1 MFKGRRAPSHAR
13 LPQASGKVGPEK
25 RMFRVIFAGR
35 RRCTRCACAVR
46 ALSRLAHASSLP
58 VPGLCRACA
67 VAREA
72 GAAAAA
78 AAGCGGGE
86 MAAAVLAAPEG
97 GSAVMP
103 AGNAAACPPPPGSSG
118 PGSWSR
124 SLDRALEEAAASGTL
139 SLSGRK
145 LRDYPRASA
154 ANHDLSDTTQADLSR
169 NRLSE
174 LPAEACHFVSLES
187 LNLYQNC
194 IRYIPEA
201 VLNLQSL
208 TFLNISRNQL
218 STLPVHLCSLPLKV
232 LIASNNKLVSIPEE
246 IGHLRQLT
254 ELDVSCNEIQTIPPQ
269 IGNLESL
276 RDLNVRRNNLVRL
289 PEELAELPLIRLDFS
304 CNKITTIPV
313 CYRNLR
319 HLQTI
324 MLENNPLQ
332 SPPAQIC
339 IKGKIHIFKYL
350 NIEACKIAP
359 DLPDYDRRPMGFGSC
374 HEELYS
380 SRPYGALDSGFNS
393 VDSGDKR
400 WSGNEP
406 TDEFSD
412 LPLRVA
418 EITKE
423 QRLRRESQYQENRGS
438 TVVTN
443 GGVEHDLDQIDY
455 IDSCATEE
463 EEEEV
468 RQPKCMDS
476 DSLSSQFMAYI
487 DQRRISNEGSPVKPV
502 SIREFQRTED
512 TRRYLHQNRD
522 TDELRRPETL
532 NLMQNREHHQVLT
545 SYVDRTERSPADSP
559 YFLSLSSHHSQ
570 VPHTDPELHRRH
582 MERTRREAQLA
593 ALQYEE
599 ERMRTKQ
606 IQREAVLDFVKQKA
620 SLSPQK
626 QSPLDSES
634 DDRSTISPGSPT
646 TQTVHLSPPYPGHA
660 APPSYRNPSQRPE
673 SFLFRAAV
681 RDEANK
687 AVASSSTCA
696 LSPANDSSDPRV
708 RQNSK
713 QREEEL
719 ELIEQ
724 LRKNIESRLK
734 VSLPSDLGAALTD
747 GVVLC
752 HLANHVRPRS
762 VPSIHVPSPAV
773 PKLTMAKCR
782 RNVENFLEACR
793 RIGVP
798 QDNLCSPSDILQ
810 LNLSVKRTVETLLS
824 LGTDSEESS
833 LVSLSIQLWGF
844 VVFYCT
850 LMLTLC
856 MFYRWV
862 FFL

>member
-1 MFKGRRAPSHAR
+1 M
-13 LPQASGKVGPEK
+13 
-25 RMFRVIFAGR
+25 
-35 RRCTRCACAVR
+35 
-46 ALSRLAHASSLP
+46 
-58 VPGLCRACA
+58 
-67 VAREA
+67 
-72 GAAAAA
+72 
-78 AAGCGGGE
+78 
-86 MAAAVLAAPEG
+86 AAPEG
-97 GSAVMP
+97 GSAAMP
-103 AGNAAACPPPPGSSG
+103 AACPAPPGPSA

-124 SLDRALEEAAASGTL
+124 SLDRALEEAAVSGTL

-174 LPAEACHFVSLES
+174 LPAEACHFVSLET

-246 IGHLRQLT
+246 IGQLRQLT

-423 QRLRRESQYQENRGS
+423 QRLRRESQYQENRGGA
-438 TVVTN
+438 VVTN

-468 RQPKCMDS
+468 RQPKCLES

-487 DQRRISNEGSPVKPV
+487 DQRRISNESSPVKPV
-502 SIREFQRTED
+502 SVREFQRAED
-512 TRRYLHQNRD
+512 TRRHLHQNRP
-522 TDELRRPETL
+522 LP
-532 NLMQNREHHQVLT
+532 
-545 SYVDRTERSPADSP
+545 DSP
-559 YFLSLSSHHSQ
+559 YFLSLSSHHTQ
-570 VPHTDPELHRRH
+570 VPNTDSELHRRH
-582 MERTRREAQLA
+582 IERTRREAQLA

-626 QSPLDSES
+626 PSPMDSECPFPSRRSQHTDDSALLVNGFEPLFVFEIDNNTNTIKRRPSARKQSLSGLNQESCATTLPSASTFSPVKS

-646 TQTVHLSPPYPGHA
+646 AQTVHLSPPYPAHA

-673 SFLFRAAV
+673 SFLFRTAV
-681 RDEANK
+681 RDEAKK
-687 AVASSSTCA
+687 AVASSSTRA
-696 LSPANDSSDPRV
+696 LSPANDSADPRV

-798 QDNLCSPSDILQ
+798 QEQLCLPLHILEEKGLTQ
-810 LNLSVKRTVETLLS
+810 VAVTVQALLELAPPKQQPLHHLSAV
-824 LGTDSEESS
+824 
-833 LVSLSIQLWGF
+833 
-844 VVFYCT
+844 
-850 LMLTLC
+850 
-856 MFYRWV
+856 
-862 FFL
+862 

>member
-1 MFKGRRAPSHAR
+1 M
-13 LPQASGKVGPEK
+13 
-25 RMFRVIFAGR
+25 
-35 RRCTRCACAVR
+35 
-46 ALSRLAHASSLP
+46 
-58 VPGLCRACA
+58 
-67 VAREA
+67 
-72 GAAAAA
+72 
-78 AAGCGGGE
+78 
-86 MAAAVLAAPEG
+86 AAPEG
-97 GSAVMP
+97 GSAAMP
-103 AGNAAACPPPPGSSG
+103 AACPAPPGPSA

-124 SLDRALEEAAASGTL
+124 SLDRALEEAAISGTL

-174 LPAEACHFVSLES
+174 LPAEACHFVSLET

-218 STLPVHLCSLPLKV
+218 STLPVYLCSLPLKV

-246 IGHLRQLT
+246 IGRLRQLT

-269 IGNLESL
+269 IGSLESL

-319 HLQTI
+319 HLQSI

-418 EITKE
+418 EFTKE
-423 QRLRRESQYQENRGS
+423 QRLRRESQYQENRGGA
-438 TVVTN
+438 VVIN
-443 GGVEHDLDQIDY
+443 GGVDHDLDQIDY

-468 RQPKCMDS
+468 RQPKCQDS

-487 DQRRISNEGSPVKPV
+487 DQRRISNESSPVRPV

-512 TRRYLHQNRD
+512 SRRHLHQNRD

-532 NLMQNREHHQVLT
+532 NLMQDREHQVLR
-545 SYVDRTERSPADSP
+545 SYVDRTERPLPDSP
-559 YFLSLSSHHSQ
+559 YFLSLSSHHTQ
-570 VPHTDPELHRRH
+570 VPSADSELQRQHI
-582 MERTRREAQLA
+582 ERTRQEAQLA

-599 ERMRTKQ
+599 ERKRTKQ
-606 IQREAVLDFVKQKA
+606 IQREAVRDFVKQKA

-626 QSPLDSES
+626 HSPMDSECPFPSRRSQHTDDSALLVS

-646 TQTVHLSPPYPGHA
+646 AQT
-660 APPSYRNPSQRPE
+660 
-673 SFLFRAAV
+673 
-681 RDEANK
+681 
-687 AVASSSTCA
+687 
-696 LSPANDSSDPRV
+696 DPRV

-833 LVSLSIQLWGF
+833 LVSLSVQLWGF

>member
-1 MFKGRRAPSHAR
+1 
-13 LPQASGKVGPEK
+13 
-25 RMFRVIFAGR
+25 
-35 RRCTRCACAVR
+35 
-46 ALSRLAHASSLP
+46 
-58 VPGLCRACA
+58 
-67 VAREA
+67 
-72 GAAAAA
+72 
-78 AAGCGGGE
+78 
-86 MAAAVLAAPEG
+86 MAATVLAAPEG
-97 GSAVMP
+97 GSAVMQ
-103 AGNAAACPPPPGSSG
+103 AGNAAACTPPPGPSG
-118 PGSWSR
+118 PGSWNR

-201 VLNLQSL
+201 ILNLQSL

-246 IGHLRQLT
+246 IGQLRQLT

-276 RDLNVRRNNLVRL
+276 RDLNVRRNNLVLL

-512 TRRYLHQNRD
+512 TRRYLHQNR
-522 TDELRRPETL
+522 P
-532 NLMQNREHHQVLT
+532 
-545 SYVDRTERSPADSP
+545 PADSS
-559 YFLSLSSHHSQ
+559 YFLSSHHSQ
-570 VPHTDPELHRRH
+570 VPDTDPELHRRH
-582 MERTRREAQLA
+582 IERTRREAQLA

-626 QSPLDSES
+626 QSPLDSECPFPSRRSQHTDDSALLVNGFEPLFVFEIDSNTNTIKRRPGTRKQSFSGLNQESHATTLPNASTFNPVKS

-660 APPSYRNPSQRPE
+660 APPSYRNPALRPE
-673 SFLFRAAV
+673 SFLYQAAV
-681 RDEANK
+681 RDEAK
-687 AVASSSTCA
+687 RAVASSSTCA
-696 LSPANDSSDPRV
+696 LSPANDAADPRV

>member
-1 MFKGRRAPSHAR
+1 
-13 LPQASGKVGPEK
+13 
-25 RMFRVIFAGR
+25 
-35 RRCTRCACAVR
+35 
-46 ALSRLAHASSLP
+46 
-58 VPGLCRACA
+58 
-67 VAREA
+67 
-72 GAAAAA
+72 
-78 AAGCGGGE
+78 

-103 AGNAAACPPPPGSSG
+103 AGNAAACPPPPGPSG

-246 IGHLRQLT
+246 IGQLRQLT

-319 HLQTI
+319 HLQII

-487 DQRRISNEGSPVKPV
+487 DQRRISNESSPVKPV

-512 TRRYLHQNRD
+512 TRRYLHQNRP
-522 TDELRRPETL
+522 LL
-532 NLMQNREHHQVLT
+532 
-545 SYVDRTERSPADSP
+545 ADSP

-570 VPHTDPELHRRH
+570 VPNTDPELHRRH
-582 MERTRREAQLA
+582 IERTRREAQLA

-687 AVASSSTCA
+687 VVISSSTRA
-696 LSPANDSSDPRV
+696 LSPANDSADPRV

-798 QDNLCSPSDILQ
+798 QEQLCLPLHILEEKGLTQVAVTVQALLELAPPKQQQ
-810 LNLSVKRTVETLLS
+810 LHHLSAV
-824 LGTDSEESS
+824 
-833 LVSLSIQLWGF
+833 
-844 VVFYCT
+844 
-850 LMLTLC
+850 
-856 MFYRWV
+856 
-862 FFL
+862 

>member
-1 MFKGRRAPSHAR
+1 M
-13 LPQASGKVGPEK
+13 
-25 RMFRVIFAGR
+25 
-35 RRCTRCACAVR
+35 
-46 ALSRLAHASSLP
+46 
-58 VPGLCRACA
+58 
-67 VAREA
+67 
-72 GAAAAA
+72 
-78 AAGCGGGE
+78 
-86 MAAAVLAAPEG
+86 AAPEG
-97 GSAVMP
+97 GC
-103 AGNAAACPPPPGSSG
+103 AGIPAACPAPPGPSA

-124 SLDRALEEAAASGTL
+124 SLDRALEEAAASGAL

-246 IGHLRQLT
+246 IGQLRQLT

-269 IGNLESL
+269 IGHLESL

-319 HLQTI
+319 HLQSI

-438 TVVTN
+438 AVVTN

-487 DQRRISNEGSPVKPV
+487 DQRRISNESSPVKPT

-512 TRRYLHQNRD
+512 TRRHLHQNRD

-532 NLMQNREHHQVLT
+532 NLMQDKEHHQVLR
-545 SYVDRTERSPADSP
+545 SYVDRTERPLPDSP

-570 VPHTDPELHRRH
+570 VPSTDSELQRRH
-582 MERTRREAQLA
+582 IERTRREAQLA

-606 IQREAVLDFVKQKA
+606 IQREAVLDFVKQKV

-634 DDRSTISPGSPT
+634 DDRSTISSGSPT
-646 TQTVHLSPPYPGHA
+646 TQT
-660 APPSYRNPSQRPE
+660 
-673 SFLFRAAV
+673 
-681 RDEANK
+681 
-687 AVASSSTCA
+687 AVASSSTRA
-696 LSPANDSSDPRV
+696 LSPANDSADPQV

-833 LVSLSIQLWGF
+833 LVSLSVQLWGF

-862 FFL
+862 CFL

>member
-1 MFKGRRAPSHAR
+1 M
-13 LPQASGKVGPEK
+13 
-25 RMFRVIFAGR
+25 
-35 RRCTRCACAVR
+35 
-46 ALSRLAHASSLP
+46 
-58 VPGLCRACA
+58 
-67 VAREA
+67 
-72 GAAAAA
+72 A
-78 AAGCGGGE
+78 AAGLVTVATAAEYSGPVASGGNLSVVNCGPNSG
-86 MAAAVLAAPEG
+86 
-97 GSAVMP
+97 
-103 AGNAAACPPPPGSSG
+103 AGPGPG

-124 SLDRALEEAAASGTL
+124 SLDRALEEAAVTGVL

-145 LRDYPRASA
+145 LREFPRGA
-154 ANHDLSDTTQADLSR
+154 ANHDLTDTTRADLSR

-174 LPAEACHFVSLES
+174 IPIEACHFVSLEN

-201 VLNLQSL
+201 ILNLQAL

-218 STLPVHLCSLPLKV
+218 STLPVHLCDLPLKV
-232 LIASNNKLVSIPEE
+232 LIASNNKLVSLPEE
-246 IGHLRQLT
+246 IGHLRHLT
-254 ELDVSCNEIQTIPPQ
+254 ELDVSCNEIQTIPSQ
-269 IGNLESL
+269 IGNLEAL
-276 RDLNVRRNNLVRL
+276 RDLNVRRNHLVRL

-319 HLQTI
+319 HLQMIT
-324 MLENNPLQ
+324 LDNNPLQ

-350 NIEACKIAP
+350 NIQACKIAP

-380 SRPYGALDSGFNS
+380 GRPYGALDSGFNS

-423 QRLRRESQYQENRGS
+423 QRLRRESQYQENRS
-438 TVVTN
+438 SIIVTN

-455 IDSCATEE
+455 IDSCTAEE

-468 RQPKCMDS
+468 RPPKGLDS

-487 DQRRISNEGSPVKPV
+487 EQRRISHEGSPVKPV
-502 SIREFQRTED
+502 PVREFQKTED
-512 TRRYLHQNRD
+512 TRRYSHQNR
-522 TDELRRPETL
+522 
-532 NLMQNREHHQVLT
+532 V
-545 SYVDRTERSPADSP
+545 PAEPSSL
-559 YFLSLSSHHSQ
+559 LSLSPSHNQFSHA
-570 VPHTDPELHRRH
+570 DLELHRRREQLI
-582 MERTRREAQLA
+582 ERTRREAQLA

-599 ERMRTKQ
+599 EKIRTKQ
-606 IQREAVLDFVKQKA
+606 IQRDAVLDFVK
-620 SLSPQK
+620 
-626 QSPLDSES
+626 
-634 DDRSTISPGSPT
+634 
-646 TQTVHLSPPYPGHA
+646 
-660 APPSYRNPSQRPE
+660 RNQAQRPE
-673 SFLFRAAV
+673 SFLFRGAV
-681 RDEANK
+681 RAETNK
-687 AVASSSTCA
+687 GHASPLLSSSAPTT
-696 LSPANDSSDPRV
+696 DFKDPV
-708 RQNSK
+708 TRQNSR

-719 ELIEQ
+719 ELIDQ
-724 LRKNIESRLK
+724 LRKHIEYRLK
-734 VSLPSDLGAALTD
+734 VSLPCDLGAALTD

-793 RIGVP
+793 KIGVP
-798 QDNLCSPSDILQ
+798 QEQLCLPLHILEEKGLSQVALTVQALLELAPPKQQQHQ
-810 LNLSVKRTVETLLS
+810 LSAV
-824 LGTDSEESS
+824 
-833 LVSLSIQLWGF
+833 
-844 VVFYCT
+844 
-850 LMLTLC
+850 
-856 MFYRWV
+856 
-862 FFL
+862 

>member
-1 MFKGRRAPSHAR
+1 MP
-13 LPQASGKVGPEK
+13 AS
-25 RMFRVIFAGR
+25 
-35 RRCTRCACAVR
+35 
-46 ALSRLAHASSLP
+46 
-58 VPGLCRACA
+58 
-67 VAREA
+67 
-72 GAAAAA
+72 AAAASGSL
-78 AAGCGGGE
+78 AAGGCG
-86 MAAAVLAAPEG
+86 AAGP
-97 GSAVMP
+97 
-103 AGNAAACPPPPGSSG
+103 SS
-118 PGSWSR
+118 WTR
-124 SLDRALEEAAASGTL
+124 SLERSLEEAAASGSL

-145 LRDYPRASA
+145 LRDYPRGSA
-154 ANHDLSDTTQADLSR
+154 AGHDLSDTTKADLSR

-174 LPAEACHFVSLES
+174 LPQEACLFVSLES

-201 VLNLQSL
+201 ILNLQSL

-246 IGHLRQLT
+246 IGHLRHLM

-269 IGNLESL
+269 IGNLNSL
-276 RDLNVRRNNLVRL
+276 RDLNIRRNHLVHL

-324 MLENNPLQ
+324 TLDNNPLQ

-350 NIEACKIAP
+350 NMEACKVVP
-359 DLPDYDRRPMGFGSC
+359 DLPDYDRRPIGFGSC
-374 HEELYS
+374 HEDLYS

-423 QRLRRESQYQENRGS
+423 QRLRRESHYQEHRGNS
-438 TVVTN
+438 LVTN
-443 GGVEHDLDQIDY
+443 GGVEQDLDQIDF

-468 RQPKCMDS
+468 RQAKCPET
-476 DSLSSQFMAYI
+476 DSLSTQFMAYI
-487 DQRRISNEGSPVKPV
+487 EQRRISHEGSPVKPTNN
-502 SIREFQRTED
+502 REFPRSED
-512 TRRYLHQNRD
+512 ARKYLHQNRD
-522 TDELRRPETL
+522 AEELKRPESL
-532 NLMQNREHHQVLT
+532 SLMQDRERPQGLR
-545 SYVDRTERSPADSP
+545 SLVDRSERGCRDSATHG
-559 YFLSLSSHHSQ
+559 SLSNAHNQ
-570 VPHTDPELHRRH
+570 NLPAEADAPKRREPF
-582 MERTRREAQLA
+582 MEWTRREAQLA
-593 ALQYEE
+593 ALHCEE
-599 ERMRTKQ
+599 EKRKTKQ
-606 IQREAVLDFVKQKA
+606 IQKEAVLDFVKLKA
-620 SLSPQK
+620 S
-626 QSPLDSES
+626 QSPRKQNTLENES
-634 DDRSTISPGSPT
+634 DDRSTISPNSPT
-646 TQTVHLSPPYPGHA
+646 SQTVHLSVPYPGPA
-660 APPSYRNPSQRPE
+660 ATPSYRATPQRPE
-673 SFLFRAAV
+673 SFLFRNAT
-681 RDEANK
+681 REEANK
-687 AVASSSTCA
+687 AVTSASSPALVNCTDDISDNHNST
-696 LSPANDSSDPRV
+696 LP
-708 RQNSK
+708 
-713 QREEEL
+713 EEDVL
-719 ELIEQ
+719 VIEQ

-734 VSLPSDLGAALTD
+734 VSLPSDLSAALTD

-793 RIGVP
+793 KIGVP
-798 QDNLCSPSDILQ
+798 QDSLCSPSDILQ
-810 LNLSVKRTVETLLS
+810 LNLSIQRTVESLLS
-824 LGTDSEESS
+824 LGTDSEEPN
-833 LVSLSIQLWGF
+833 LVLLSTQLCAF
-844 VVFYCT
+844 AAFYCT
-850 LMLTLC
+850 LMLLVC
-856 MFYRWV
+856 VFYRWV

>member
-1 MFKGRRAPSHAR
+1 MRSAAR
-13 LPQASGKVGPEK
+13 SRSG
-25 RMFRVIFAGR
+25 
-35 RRCTRCACAVR
+35 
-46 ALSRLAHASSLP
+46 
-58 VPGLCRACA
+58 
-67 VAREA
+67 
-72 GAAAAA
+72 
-78 AAGCGGGE
+78 GGSGE
-86 MAAAVLAAPEG
+86 MAAAGLAAPEG
-97 GSAVMP
+97 GSAGMP
-103 AGNAAACPPPPGSSG
+103 LGTAVATAAAAAMCPPPPAG

-154 ANHDLSDTTQADLSR
+154 ANHDLSDTTRADLSR

-187 LNLYQNC
+187 LNVYQNC

-246 IGHLRQLT
+246 IGQLRQLT

-276 RDLNVRRNNLVRL
+276 RDLNVRRNHLVRL

-502 SIREFQRTED
+502 SVREFQKTEN
-512 TRRYLHQNRD
+512 RYLHQNR
-522 TDELRRPETL
+522 P
-532 NLMQNREHHQVLT
+532 
-545 SYVDRTERSPADSP
+545 PADSP
-559 YFLSLSSHHSQ
+559 YLLSLPSHHSQ
-570 VPHTDPELHRRH
+570 VPSTDPELHRRH
-582 MERTRREAQLA
+582 IERTRREAQLA

-620 SLSPQK
+620 SLSTQK
-626 QSPLDSES
+626 QSPLDSECPFPSRRSQHTDDSALLVNGFEPLFVFEIDNNTNTIKRRPGTRKQSLSGLNQESCATSLPNAPTFSPLKS

-673 SFLFRAAV
+673 SFLFRTAV

-687 AVASSSTCA
+687 VVTSSSTHA
-696 LSPANDSSDPRV
+696 LSPANDCADPRV

-856 MFYRWV
+856 MVYRWV

>member
-1 MFKGRRAPSHAR
+1 
-13 LPQASGKVGPEK
+13 GKVE
-25 RMFRVIFAGR
+25 FLTVSAG
-35 RRCTRCACAVR
+35 V
-46 ALSRLAHASSLP
+46 
-58 VPGLCRACA
+58 G
-67 VAREA
+67 
-72 GAAAAA
+72 GAAAAPRRPPHQ
-78 AAGCGGGE
+78 AG
-86 MAAAVLAAPEG
+86 
-97 GSAVMP
+97 P
-103 AGNAAACPPPPGSSG
+103 AR
-118 PGSWSR
+118 GSWSR
-124 SLDRALEEAAASGTL
+124 SLDRALEEAAVSGTL

-145 LRDYPRASA
+145 LRDYPRTSA

-174 LPAEACHFVSLES
+174 LPAEACHFVSLET

-208 TFLNISRNQL
+208 TFLNISSDYFVFFLSKSRNQL

-246 IGHLRQLT
+246 IGQLRQLT

-423 QRLRRESQYQENRGS
+423 QRLRRETQYQENRGS
-438 TVVTN
+438 AVVTN

-468 RQPKCMDS
+468 RQPKCLEP

-487 DQRRISNEGSPVKPV
+487 DQRRISNESSPVKPV
-502 SIREFQRTED
+502 SIRELQRTED
-512 TRRYLHQNRD
+512 TRRHLHQNRP
-522 TDELRRPETL
+522 LP
-532 NLMQNREHHQVLT
+532 
-545 SYVDRTERSPADSP
+545 DSP
-559 YFLSLSSHHSQ
+559 YFLSLSSHHTQ
-570 VPHTDPELHRRH
+570 VPNTDSELHRRH
-582 MERTRREAQLA
+582 IERTRREAQLA

-626 QSPLDSES
+626 QSPMDSECPFPSRRSQHTDDSALLVSLSGLNQESCATTLPSASTFSPVKS
-634 DDRSTISPGSPT
+634 DDRSTISPGSPAA
-646 TQTVHLSPPYPGHA
+646 QTVHLSPPYPGHA
-660 APPSYRNPSQRPE
+660 ALPSYRNPSQRPE
-673 SFLFRAAV
+673 SFLFRTAV
-681 RDEANK
+681 RDEAKK

-696 LSPANDSSDPRV
+696 LSPANDSADPRV

-833 LVSLSIQLWGF
+833 LVSLSVQLWGF

>member
-1 MFKGRRAPSHAR
+1 MH
-13 LPQASGKVGPEK
+13 
-25 RMFRVIFAGR
+25 
-35 RRCTRCACAVR
+35 
-46 ALSRLAHASSLP
+46 LSD
-58 VPGLCRACA
+58 V
-67 VAREA
+67 
-72 GAAAAA
+72 
-78 AAGCGGGE
+78 
-86 MAAAVLAAPEG
+86 
-97 GSAVMP
+97 
-103 AGNAAACPPPPGSSG
+103 
-118 PGSWSR
+118 
-124 SLDRALEEAAASGTL
+124 
-139 SLSGRK
+139 LSG
-145 LRDYPRASA
+145 L
-154 ANHDLSDTTQADLSR
+154 ANDLSR

-174 LPAEACHFVSLES
+174 LPAEACHFVSLET

-246 IGHLRQLT
+246 IGRLRQLT

-269 IGNLESL
+269 IGSLESL

-319 HLQTI
+319 HLQSI

-418 EITKE
+418 EFTKE

-438 TVVTN
+438 AVVIN

-468 RQPKCMDS
+468 RQPKCQDT

-487 DQRRISNEGSPVKPV
+487 DQRRISNEVPG
-502 SIREFQRTED
+502 
-512 TRRYLHQNRD
+512 
-522 TDELRRPETL
+522 
-532 NLMQNREHHQVLT
+532 
-545 SYVDRTERSPADSP
+545 ADS
-559 YFLSLSSHHSQ
+559 
-570 VPHTDPELHRRH
+570 ELQRRH
-582 MERTRREAQLA
+582 IERTRREAQLA

-606 IQREAVLDFVKQKA
+606 IPREAVLDFKHKA

-626 QSPLDSES
+626 QSPMDSENGFEPLFVFEIDNNTNTIKRRPGTRKQS

-646 TQTVHLSPPYPGHA
+646 AQTVHLSPPYPGHA

-673 SFLFRAAV
+673 SFLFRTAV
-681 RDEANK
+681 RDGAKK

-696 LSPANDSSDPRV
+696 LSPANDSADPRV

-798 QDNLCSPSDILQ
+798 QVVSEMSDNC
-810 LNLSVKRTVETLLS
+810 
-824 LGTDSEESS
+824 
-833 LVSLSIQLWGF
+833 F
-844 VVFYCT
+844 VDVA
-850 LMLTLC
+850 MAN
-856 MFYRWV
+856 
-862 FFL
+862 

>member
-1 MFKGRRAPSHAR
+1 M
-13 LPQASGKVGPEK
+13 
-25 RMFRVIFAGR
+25 
-35 RRCTRCACAVR
+35 
-46 ALSRLAHASSLP
+46 
-58 VPGLCRACA
+58 
-67 VAREA
+67 
-72 GAAAAA
+72 
-78 AAGCGGGE
+78 
-86 MAAAVLAAPEG
+86 AAPEG
-97 GSAVMP
+97 GSAAMP
-103 AGNAAACPPPPGSSG
+103 AACPAPPGPSA

-124 SLDRALEEAAASGTL
+124 SLDRALEEAALSGTL

-174 LPAEACHFVSLES
+174 LPAEACHFVSLET

-201 VLNLQSL
+201 VSNLQSL

-218 STLPVHLCSLPLKV
+218 STLPVHLCRLPLKV

-246 IGHLRQLT
+246 IGQLRQLT

-269 IGNLESL
+269 IGSLESL

-418 EITKE
+418 EFTKE

-438 TVVTN
+438 AVVIN

-468 RQPKCMDS
+468 RQPKCQDS

-487 DQRRISNEGSPVKPV
+487 DQRRISNESSPVKPV
-502 SIREFQRTED
+502 SVREFQRTED
-512 TRRYLHQNRD
+512 TRRHLHQNRP
-522 TDELRRPETL
+522 LP
-532 NLMQNREHHQVLT
+532 
-545 SYVDRTERSPADSP
+545 DSP
-559 YFLSLSSHHSQ
+559 YFLSLSSHHTQ
-570 VPHTDPELHRRH
+570 VPGADAELQRRH
-582 MERTRREAQLA
+582 IERTRREAQQA

-626 QSPLDSES
+626 QSPMDSECPFPSRRSQHTDDSALLVNGFEPLSVFEIDNNTNTIKRRPGTRKQSLSGLNQESCATTLPSASTFSPVKS

-646 TQTVHLSPPYPGHA
+646 AQTVHLSPPYPGHA

-673 SFLFRAAV
+673 SFLFRTAV
-681 RDEANK
+681 RDGAKK

-696 LSPANDSSDPRV
+696 LSPANDSADPRV

-824 LGTDSEESS
+824 LGRDSEESS
-833 LVSLSIQLWGF
+833 LVSLSVQLWGF

>member
-1 MFKGRRAPSHAR
+1 M
-13 LPQASGKVGPEK
+13 
-25 RMFRVIFAGR
+25 
-35 RRCTRCACAVR
+35 
-46 ALSRLAHASSLP
+46 
-58 VPGLCRACA
+58 
-67 VAREA
+67 
-72 GAAAAA
+72 
-78 AAGCGGGE
+78 
-86 MAAAVLAAPEG
+86 
-97 GSAVMP
+97 
-103 AGNAAACPPPPGSSG
+103 
-118 PGSWSR
+118 
-124 SLDRALEEAAASGTL
+124 
-139 SLSGRK
+139 
-145 LRDYPRASA
+145 
-154 ANHDLSDTTQADLSR
+154 
-169 NRLSE
+169 
-174 LPAEACHFVSLES
+174 
-187 LNLYQNC
+187 YQNC

-246 IGHLRQLT
+246 IGQLRQLT

-269 IGNLESL
+269 IGSLESL
-276 RDLNVRRNNLVRL
+276 RDLNVRRNHLVRL

-423 QRLRRESQYQENRGS
+423 QRLRRENQYQENRGS
-438 TVVTN
+438 SVVTN

-468 RQPKCMDS
+468 RQPKCVDS

-487 DQRRISNEGSPVKPV
+487 DQRRISNESSPAKPA
-502 SIREFQRTED
+502 STREFQKAED
-512 TRRYLHQNRD
+512 TRRYLQQNR
-522 TDELRRPETL
+522 P
-532 NLMQNREHHQVLT
+532 
-545 SYVDRTERSPADSP
+545 PADSP
-559 YFLSLSSHHSQ
+559 YFLSLSSHQSQ
-570 VPHTDPELHRRH
+570 VPNTDPDLHRRH
-582 MERTRREAQLA
+582 IERTRREAQLA

-626 QSPLDSES
+626 SPLDSES

-646 TQTVHLSPPYPGHA
+646 TQTVHLSPAHPGHA
-660 APPSYRNPSQRPE
+660 ALPSYRNPSQRPE

-687 AVASSSTCA
+687 VVASSSSRA
-696 LSPANDSSDPRV
+696 LSPANDPADTRV

-719 ELIEQ
+719 EQEY
-724 LRKNIESRLK
+724 
-734 VSLPSDLGAALTD
+734 
-747 GVVLC
+747 
-752 HLANHVRPRS
+752 
-762 VPSIHVPSPAV
+762 
-773 PKLTMAKCR
+773 
-782 RNVENFLEACR
+782 
-793 RIGVP
+793 RI
-798 QDNLCSPSDILQ
+798 
-810 LNLSVKRTVETLLS
+810 TVESVTA
-824 LGTDSEESS
+824 
-833 LVSLSIQLWGF
+833 Q
-844 VVFYCT
+844 
-850 LMLTLC
+850 
-856 MFYRWV
+856 
-862 FFL
+862 

>member
-1 MFKGRRAPSHAR
+1 MRSGAR
-13 LPQASGKVGPEK
+13 
-25 RMFRVIFAGR
+25 
-35 RRCTRCACAVR
+35 
-46 ALSRLAHASSLP
+46 SRGS
-58 VPGLCRACA
+58 
-67 VAREA
+67 
-72 GAAAAA
+72 
-78 AAGCGGGE
+78 GGGRE

-97 GSAVMP
+97 GSAAMP
-103 AGNAAACPPPPGSSG
+103 AGSAAACPPPPGPSG

-124 SLDRALEEAAASGTL
+124 SLDRALEDAAASGTL

-154 ANHDLSDTTQADLSR
+154 ANHDLSDTTQADFSR

-246 IGHLRQLT
+246 IGQLRQLT

-438 TVVTN
+438 TIVTN

-468 RQPKCMDS
+468 RQPKCVDS
-476 DSLSSQFMAYI
+476 ESLSSQFVAYI
-487 DQRRISNEGSPVKPV
+487 DQRRISNESSPVKPV

-512 TRRYLHQNRD
+512 TKRYLHQNRD

-532 NLMQNREHHQVLT
+532 NLMQDREQHRVLR
-545 SYVDRTERSPADSP
+545 SYVDRTERPPPDSP
-559 YFLSLSSHHSQ
+559 YFLSSHHSQ
-570 VPHTDPELHRRH
+570 VTDPELHRRH
-582 MERTRREAQLA
+582 VERTRQEAQLA
-593 ALQYEE
+593 AFRYEE

-626 QSPLDSES
+626 QSSLDSECPFPSRRSQHTDDSALLVS
-634 DDRSTISPGSPT
+634 DDRSTISAGSPT
-646 TQTVHLSPPYPGHA
+646 TQTVA
-660 APPSYRNPSQRPE
+660 T
-673 SFLFRAAV
+673 
-681 RDEANK
+681 
-687 AVASSSTCA
+687 SSSTRA
-696 LSPANDSSDPRV
+696 LSPATDSADPRA

>member
-1 MFKGRRAPSHAR
+1 M
-13 LPQASGKVGPEK
+13 
-25 RMFRVIFAGR
+25 
-35 RRCTRCACAVR
+35 
-46 ALSRLAHASSLP
+46 
-58 VPGLCRACA
+58 
-67 VAREA
+67 
-72 GAAAAA
+72 
-78 AAGCGGGE
+78 
-86 MAAAVLAAPEG
+86 AAPEG
-97 GSAVMP
+97 GSAAMP
-103 AGNAAACPPPPGSSG
+103 AACPAPPGPSA

-124 SLDRALEEAAASGTL
+124 SLDRALEEAAVSGTL

-154 ANHDLSDTTQADLSR
+154 ADHDLSDTTQADLSR

-174 LPAEACHFVSLES
+174 LPAEACHFVSLET

-246 IGHLRQLT
+246 IGQLRQLT

-423 QRLRRESQYQENRGS
+423 QRLRRENQYQENRGGA
-438 TVVTN
+438 VVTN

-468 RQPKCMDS
+468 RQPKCLDS

-487 DQRRISNEGSPVKPV
+487 DQRRISNESSPVKPV
-502 SIREFQRTED
+502 SVREFQRAED
-512 TRRYLHQNRD
+512 TRRHLHQNRD

-532 NLMQNREHHQVLT
+532 NLMQDREHHQVLRN
-545 SYVDRTERSPADSP
+545 YVDRTERPLPDSP
-559 YFLSLSSHHSQ
+559 YFLSLSSHHTQ
-570 VPHTDPELHRRH
+570 VPNTDSELHRRH
-582 MERTRREAQLA
+582 IERTRREAQLA

-626 QSPLDSES
+626 QSPMDSECPFPSRRSQHTDDSALLVNGFEPLFVFEIDNNTNTIKRRPSARKQSLSGLNQESCATTLPSASTFSPVKS

-646 TQTVHLSPPYPGHA
+646 AQT
-660 APPSYRNPSQRPE
+660 
-673 SFLFRAAV
+673 
-681 RDEANK
+681 

-696 LSPANDSSDPRV
+696 LSPANDSADPRV

-833 LVSLSIQLWGF
+833 LVSLSVQLWGF

>member
-1 MFKGRRAPSHAR
+1 MAA
-13 LPQASGKVGPEK
+13 
-25 RMFRVIFAGR
+25 AGLV
-35 RRCTRCACAVR
+35 AV
-46 ALSRLAHASSLP
+46 
-58 VPGLCRACA
+58 
-67 VAREA
+67 
-72 GAAAAA
+72 AAAAEYSGPVA
-78 AAGCGGGE
+78 SGGNPSGVSCGPNSGAG
-86 MAAAVLAAPEG
+86 
-97 GSAVMP
+97 
-103 AGNAAACPPPPGSSG
+103 PGPG

-124 SLDRALEEAAASGTL
+124 SLDRALEEAAVTGVL

-145 LRDYPRASA
+145 LREFPRGAAS
-154 ANHDLSDTTQADLSR
+154 HDLTDTTRADLSR

-174 LPAEACHFVSLES
+174 IPIEACHFVSLEN

-201 VLNLQSL
+201 ILNLQAL

-218 STLPVHLCSLPLKV
+218 STLPVHLCNLPLKV
-232 LIASNNKLVSIPEE
+232 LIAGNNKLVSLPEE
-246 IGHLRQLT
+246 IGHLRHLT
-254 ELDVSCNEIQTIPPQ
+254 ELDVSCNEIQTIPSQ
-269 IGNLESL
+269 IGNLEAL
-276 RDLNVRRNNLVRL
+276 RDLNIRRNHLVRL

-304 CNKITTIPV
+304 CNKITAIPV

-319 HLQTI
+319 HLQMIT
-324 MLENNPLQ
+324 LDNNPLQ

-350 NIEACKIAP
+350 NIQACKIAP
-359 DLPDYDRRPMGFGSC
+359 DLPDYDRRPLGFGSC

-380 SRPYGALDSGFNS
+380 GRPYGALDSGFNS

-423 QRLRRESQYQENRGS
+423 QRLRRESQFQEHRS
-438 TVVTN
+438 SLVMTN

-455 IDSCATEE
+455 IDSCTAEE
-463 EEEEV
+463 EDDEV
-468 RQPKCMDS
+468 RQPKALDS

-487 DQRRISNEGSPVKPV
+487 EQRRITHEGSPVKPV
-502 SIREFQRTED
+502 PIREFHKTED
-512 TRRYLHQNRD
+512 MRRYTHQNRGPV
-522 TDELRRPETL
+522 EPSSS
-532 NLMQNREHHQVLT
+532 V
-545 SYVDRTERSPADSP
+545 
-559 YFLSLSSHHSQ
+559 LSLTPGHNQLS
-570 VPHTDPELHRRH
+570 HTDLEFHQRREQLV
-582 MERTRREAQLA
+582 ERTRREAQLA

-599 ERMRTKQ
+599 EKIRTKQ
-606 IQREAVLDFVKQKA
+606 IQRDAVLDFVKQKA
-620 SLSPQK
+620 SQSPQK
-626 QSPLDSES
+626 QQPHFDDECHFPSRRSQHTDDSALLVNN
-634 DDRSTISPGSPT
+634 DRSNTVSSSPT
-646 TQTVHLSPPYPGHA
+646 SETVHHSPAYSFPA
-660 APPSYRNPSQRPE
+660 TAQRNQPQRPE
-673 SFLFRAAV
+673 SFLFRSAV
-681 RDEANK
+681 RAETNK
-687 AVASSSTCA
+687 GLASPLSSSA
-696 LSPANDSSDPRV
+696 PISDSTDSV
-708 RQNSK
+708 TRQNSR

-719 ELIEQ
+719 ELIDQ
-724 LRKNIESRLK
+724 LRKHIEYRLK
-734 VSLPSDLGAALTD
+734 VSLPCDLGAALTD

-793 RIGVP
+793 KIGVP

-824 LGTDSEESS
+824 LGAHSEESS
-833 LVSLSIQLWGF
+833 FISLSIQLLGF
-844 VVFYCT
+844 VAFYCT

-856 MFYRWV
+856 MFYYWI
-862 FFL
+862 FPL

>member
-1 MFKGRRAPSHAR
+1 
-13 LPQASGKVGPEK
+13 
-25 RMFRVIFAGR
+25 
-35 RRCTRCACAVR
+35 
-46 ALSRLAHASSLP
+46 
-58 VPGLCRACA
+58 
-67 VAREA
+67 
-72 GAAAAA
+72 
-78 AAGCGGGE
+78 

-97 GSAVMP
+97 GNAVMP
-103 AGNAAACPPPPGSSG
+103 MGSAATCPPQTGPAG

-154 ANHDLSDTTQADLSR
+154 ANHDLSDTTRVDLSR

-246 IGHLRQLT
+246 IGQLRQLT

-276 RDLNVRRNNLVRL
+276 RDLNVRRNHLVHL

-423 QRLRRESQYQENRGS
+423 QRLRRENQYQENRGS

-468 RQPKCMDS
+468 RQPKCVDS

-487 DQRRISNEGSPVKPV
+487 DQRRISNENSPAKPA
-502 SIREFQRTED
+502 STRELQKAED
-512 TRRYLHQNRD
+512 TRRYLQQSRD
-522 TDELRRPETL
+522 TELRRPETL
-532 NLMQNREHHQVLT
+532 NLMQDREHHQVLR
-545 SYVDRTERSPADSP
+545 SYVDRTERPPADSP
-559 YFLSLSSHHSQ
+559 YFLSLSSHQSQ
-570 VPHTDPELHRRH
+570 VPNADPDLHRRH
-582 MERTRREAQLA
+582 IERTRREAQLA

-626 QSPLDSES
+626 QSPLDSECPFPSRRSQHTDDSALLVNGFEPLFVFEIDNNTNTIKRRPGTRKQS

-646 TQTVHLSPPYPGHA
+646 TQTV
-660 APPSYRNPSQRPE
+660 
-673 SFLFRAAV
+673 
-681 RDEANK
+681 
-687 AVASSSTCA
+687 VASSSSRA
-696 LSPANDSSDPRV
+696 LSPANDSADTRV
-708 RQNSK
+708 RQSSR

-782 RNVENFLEACR
+782 RNVENFLDACR

-833 LVSLSIQLWGF
+833 LVSLSVQLWGF

-856 MFYRWV
+856 MVYRWV